1 MIMQCPVHATSIS
14 SPHIVAS
21 LKEIRAKHAF
31 TYEYGFLS
39 LISFWVSDW
48 MTSESYV
55 NGYSARPENTLT
67 WILEI
72 DGWFSHLLSVVA
84 YEDNFAVLDRE
95 P

>member
-1 MIMQCPVHATSIS
+1 
-14 SPHIVAS
+14 
-21 LKEIRAKHAF
+21 
-31 TYEYGFLS
+31 
-39 LISFWVSDW
+39 